1 MNIYNKFIL
10 ILVSTIVLYTIFLIF
25 ADLKLVYADI
35 TTMNLNYFP
44 IIILLPPCS
53 WLILFIRWNI
63 LLKNSGTCIPLKDS
77 LKINLAGYAL
87 SITPGKVGEL
97 FKAHFIKTKFGVPQK
112 NTMPIVA
119 VEQFYTLLGL
129 TCVGLIGISQFQFGL
144 YVMGITASVLVLAFL
159 ILSSKLAFHKFS
171 KILSKI
177 PFLSKYT
184 ESLFDSHFI
193 IKKSL
198 GKRIFIYCTSLSIL
212 FWIIEGVV
220 VYFVLLSFDIDS
232 LELFHVVSIY
242 GTSIILGVIS
252 FIPLGMGVVEGSFTG
267 FLVLEKINVSLA
279 LTIVITIRLF
289 TRWYGVAVGLISLKL
304 IGGFSLKNNNSK
316 L

>member
-35 TTMNLNYFP
+35 TTMNLNYLP

-184 ESLFDSHFI
+184 ESLLDSHFI

>member
-1 MNIYNKFIL
+1 VNIYNKFIL